1 MEKYFSISKKIII
14 LFFSTFLLIALIV
27 SAAIFKG
34 IIKIGE
40 DEFYQSS
47 KSQLVHIDSGINFFM
62 VSVKNNLAM
71 LANDRDVK
79 TADDTLH
86 QYFNDE
92 HDMLA
97 SETVKSETEKKLVR
111 IFKGLFDAYPEYAEI
126 YLGSVWGGYATSFD
140 GKMSHTYDP
149 RKRDWY
155 KQATAAGGKTILT
168 SAYLSTIGD
177 VVIAFSR
184 QVFDNKKK
192 PIGCVTIELTL
203 NTITDMIAN
212 AKIGN
217 TGYVILTQSDN
228 VILADPRHAD
238 LKMQN
243 LTDCAISDYAKI
255 AAMQPDDKLKIT
267 IDNKKFL
274 VQTHTN
280 DQLGWKLYM
289 FMESNEALQNWYGT
303 LIILLVIALVAL
315 AVSGIIT
322 IIIVRAIARPLQN
335 TITALKDIS
344 MGEGDLTQRLR
355 SDNNDETAI
364 IVKYFNETMEKI
376 RIAIHAT
383 GKNIDGLKTFS
394 NMLIEKNNETQNYV
408 NSITDNT
415 NTIQTEIG
423 KQSNMVDKTTASM
436 QNMIQ
441 SFTNLN
447 EKIETQATNI
457 SESSAS
463 IEEMVQNI
471 MGIQKILRDN
481 AALITKM
488 QELSGNVKNS
498 AKNTSAATKEIS
510 NESEALLQASNV
522 IQSIASQTNLL
533 AMNAAIEA
541 AHAGDAGKG
550 FAVVADEIRKLAE
563 ESNRQGKAI
572 STSLKG
578 LKTKIDA
585 IANDSITVEQTS
597 TQAATLSDDVK
608 KQEDI
613 VMAAIHEQSSGTS
626 QVIEAMSQLNTE
638 TANIK
643 DEYAQMLSA
652 STILLQESKEL
663 AEMTQM
669 VELRIRAI
677 YSDATKIHDTSS
689 EVNAF
694 TVKTA
699 ESIAA
704 VDQKISGFKVE

>member
-1 MEKYFSISKKIII
+1 
-14 LFFSTFLLIALIV
+14 
-27 SAAIFKG
+27 
-34 IIKIGE
+34 
-40 DEFYQSS
+40 
-47 KSQLVHIDSGINFFM
+47 
-62 VSVKNNLAM
+62 
-71 LANDRDVK
+71 
-79 TADDTLH
+79 
-86 QYFNDE
+86 
-92 HDMLA
+92 
-97 SETVKSETEKKLVR
+97 
-111 IFKGLFDAYPEYAEI
+111 
-126 YLGSVWGGYATSFD
+126 
-140 GKMSHTYDP
+140 
-149 RKRDWY
+149 
-155 KQATAAGGKTILT
+155 
-168 SAYLSTIGD
+168 
-177 VVIAFSR
+177 
-184 QVFDNKKK
+184 
-192 PIGCVTIELTL
+192 
-203 NTITDMIAN
+203 
-212 AKIGN
+212 
-217 TGYVILTQSDN
+217 
-228 VILADPRHAD
+228 
-238 LKMQN
+238 
-243 LTDCAISDYAKI
+243 
-255 AAMQPDDKLKIT
+255 
-267 IDNKKFL
+267 
-274 VQTHTN
+274 
-280 DQLGWKLYM
+280 
-289 FMESNEALQNWYGT
+289 
-303 LIILLVIALVAL
+303 
-315 AVSGIIT
+315 
-322 IIIVRAIARPLQN
+322 
-335 TITALKDIS
+335 

-408 NSITDNT
+408 KSITDNT

>member
-14 LFFSTFLLIALIV
+14 LFFATFLLIALIV

-62 VSVKNNLAM
+62 ASVKNNLTM

-408 NSITDNT
+408 KSITDNT

-613 VMAAIHEQSSGTS
+613 VMAAIHEQSSDTS